1 MQTFTTALA
10 DVSPDLEKAVASI
23 DPAKVRSILDN
34 ADQSMAKVNALLGG
48 GQGKTM
54 VADIAAA
61 ARSIKTLAENMTRF
75 TNTGLKQYE
84 GLAVDGRRTL
94 QDVDRAVRNL
104 EKNPQSIIF
113 GNPAPL
119 PEYKAH

>member
-1 MQTFTTALA
+1 MQALYHA
-10 DVSPDLEKAVASI
+10 LSDVRLFPAGDVASF

-34 ADQSMAKVNALLGG
+34 ADQSMAKINALLGDG
-48 GQGKTM
+48 AGKTM

-84 GLAVDGRRTL
+84 SLAVDGRRTL
-94 QDVDRAVRNL
+94 QDVDRAVRTL

-113 GNPAPL
+113 GNPAL
-119 PEYKAH
+119 PDYKGH